1 MLTEMSTDITFQVLE
16 KALDGSS
23 SRHRVLANNIAN
35 VNTPG
40 FKRGEVSFQEELRR
54 ALDCANSCRPQF
66 QSDSRISNSDYAGSG
81 EWMNNNSGCSDSGT
95 SPFVG
100 ENQSFCFQSRRTNPM
115 HFEFGV
121 PRLED
126 VTPKFDKFLHLKY
139 RNDESGVD
147 IDREIAEMTKN
158 SLYYNA
164 VSKRVSQK
172 FQMLNTV
179 ITKGGQA

>member
-1 MLTEMSTDITFQVLE
+1 M
-16 KALDGSS
+16 
-23 SRHRVLANNIAN
+23 
-35 VNTPG
+35 
-40 FKRGEVSFQEELRR
+40 
-54 ALDCANSCRPQF
+54 
-66 QSDSRISNSDYAGSG
+66 
-81 EWMNNNSGCSDSGT
+81 
-95 SPFVG
+95 
-100 ENQSFCFQSRRTNPM
+100 
-115 HFEFGV
+115 
-121 PRLED
+121 ED
-126 VTPKFDKFLHLKY
+126 VTPRFDKFLHLKY